1 MVSAGLAAALHV
13 NARATQDWRRWRDFV
28 VERPEVTTL
37 AFEFATGA
45 GKTPRLYWHADQLCR
60 LADEVRRPLTLI
72 VRGGKTVLTQL
83 RRSYAEVSFLDATP
97 FFKAVHRQMAYTG
110 KNGKLTWRPMAGT
123 GREAVSEILEYNFQ
137 QLAQVYTLGPISGDE
152 HGN

>member
-1 MVSAGLAAALHV
+1 M
-13 NARATQDWRRWRDFV
+13 
-28 VERPEVTTL
+28 TTL